1 MTVLRLAIAV
11 VGLLAL
17 ALAVLGWAGV
27 RITRQAVV
35 AVVRAAVQLSVV
47 ALVIAWIFTH
57 PVAMAPYLAIMLVAA
72 TATATRRIGLG
83 RPAAPAVAAAVATAL
98 VVGPGLAVTV
108 ALASGALAT
117 TSQVVLPFTAQVI
130 GGAMVACGLA
140 GGRLHDDAADQWGQV
155 EGWLALG
162 ATPRQAVADLGRRA
176 VARAL
181 TPSLDQTRSAGLV
194 TLPGAFVGMLLGG
207 ASPWQAA
214 QLQLL
219 VLVALFAAQAVAAV
233 ITVQL
238 VAPLVGRSR
247 PVPSGI

>member
-1 MTVLRLAIAV
+1 MSVLRLGLAV
-11 VGLLAL
+11 ILLLAL
-17 ALAVLGWAGV
+17 SLTVLGWAGV
-27 RITRQAVV
+27 RITRQAVT
-35 AVVRAAVQLSVV
+35 AVVRAAVQLSIV

-57 PVAMAPYLAIMLVAA
+57 PVAMAPYLAVMLVAA
-72 TATATRRIGLG
+72 TLTATRRIGLG
-83 RPAAPAVAAAVATAL
+83 RRTAPAVATAL
-98 VVGPGLAVTV
+98 VVGPGLAVAL

-130 GGAMVACGLA
+130 GGSMIACGLA

-162 ATPRQAVADLGRRA
+162 GTPRQAVADLGRRA

-181 TPSLDQTRSAGLV
+181 TPSIDQTRSAGLV

-219 VLVALFAAQAVAAV
+219 VLVALFAAQAVATV

-238 VAPLVGRSR
+238 LAPLVGRR
-247 PVPSGI
+247 QPVTSGA